1 VPVNQW
7 LAFTKKES
15 HMEQKRDGLEVLFDK
30 ARSILFDLVDRT
42 NSSQPTSSSE
52 DNTFEPTISAVFS
65 LFHDLMLKNTPDL
78 YQAKWLRII
87 RAIEKTRLQKHRLP
101 VNTDAARSKLI
112 MSLED
117 TDSLDG
123 EINNFELS
131 KKLAGFSLVEICSI
145 LYHSQKYYVAKRHN
159 EKYLFP
165 KIEFKV

>member
-1 VPVNQW
+1 
-7 LAFTKKES
+7 
-15 HMEQKRDGLEVLFDK
+15 MEQKRDELEVLFDDK

-42 NSSQPTSSSE
+42 NPSQPTSSSE
-52 DNTFEPTISAVFS
+52 DDTFEPTISAVFS
-65 LFHDLMLKNTPDL
+65 LFHDLMVKNTPDL
-78 YQAKWLRII
+78 YQAEWLRII
-87 RAIEKTRLQKHRLP
+87 RAIENTRLQKHRLP

-165 KIEFKV
+165 KIELKV